1 MKPIITLVVAMNKNN
16 VIGVDDQLPWHIPED
31 LKYFKHVTL
40 GKPILMGRKTFDSIG
55 RVLPGRANIV
65 ITRDT
70 AWQHAG
76 VEIFNCVEKAL
87 KSLESQCEVCVI
99 GGGEIFNLLLPL
111 ADKLHVTIVDVEVTN
126 PTAFFPQID
135 YTKWQQVAAQEIIS
149 QNNIK
154 CSFNEYIRT
163 EL

>member
-1 MKPIITLVVAMNKNN
+1 MKPMITLVVAMNKDN
-16 VIGVDDQLPWHIPED
+16 VIGVNNQLPWHIPED
-31 LKYFKHVTL
+31 LKYFKQVTL

-65 ITRDT
+65 ITRDL

-76 VEIFNCVEKAL
+76 VEVFNCVEKAL
-87 KSLESQCEVCVI
+87 KSFESECEVCII

-111 ADKLHVTIVDVEVTN
+111 ADKLHITIVDVEVEK
-126 PTAFFPQID
+126 PTAFFPQIN
-135 YTKWQQVAAQEIIS
+135 YAKWEQVAREEIVS

-154 CSFNEYIRT
+154 CSFNEYIRAR
-163 EL
+163 L

>member
-1 MKPIITLVVAMNKNN
+1 MKPIITLVVAMNKDN
-16 VIGVDDQLPWHIPED
+16 VIGVDNQLPWHIPED
-31 LKYFKHVTL
+31 LKYFKQVTL

-65 ITRDT
+65 ITRDQ

-76 VEIFNCVEKAL
+76 VEVFNCVEKAL

-111 ADKLHVTIVDVEVTN
+111 ADKLHVTIVDVEVTK

-135 YTKWQQVAAQEIIS
+135 YTKWQQVVKHEIIS

-154 CSFNEYIRT
+154 CSFNEYIRAG
-163 EL
+163 L